1 MMFISMPEKIASLKK
16 EHQALEVQVD
26 SLTEELRNAKFY
38 NHVAYLH

>member
-1 MMFISMPEKIASLKK
+1 MMFISMPEKIASLKN
-16 EHQALEVQVD
+16 QALEVQVD